1 MTAKAPDVSIII
13 PAYNS
18 EKTISRCLQS
28 IFLQDTKLRYE
39 VIVADSSL
47 DRTTEI
53 IRRDFPSV
61 KLIHSTARMYIG
73 QARNAG
79 LKKARAKI
87 IIFID
92 SDCVVSDKKWM
103 EKIFTAHEKH
113 DIIGTRIQ
121 NGNPWNI
128 FGWVLFFIE
137 FIEFVQRKN
146 RKASILL
153 GYNVSYKRKI
163 LDKYGPFA
171 GHHYVNEDLLY
182 NSRITEPLFFISST
196 FVSHINKTN
205 PVTIFD
211 YCFTIGLGSGLARKQ
226 QPQLEGHFLFKY
238 PFLIPLLFF
247 YRYARMGYRA
257 ISTRYFPVFILVTP
271 LLLFYLIPYIAGF
284 FSAAFKNSNK
294 L

>member
-1 MTAKAPDVSIII
+1 MRGEPEVSIII
-13 PAYNS
+13 PSYNS
-18 EKTISRCLQS
+18 EKTIYLCLNS
-28 IFLQDTKLRYE
+28 IFSQDTKLPHE
-39 VIVADSSL
+39 IIVADSSS
-47 DRTTEI
+47 DRTPQI
-53 IRRDFPSV
+53 IQSNFPDV
-61 KLIHSTARMYIG
+61 KLIHKSSRMYIG

-103 EKIFTAHEKH
+103 EKILDAHKRH

-121 NGNPWNI
+121 NANPWNI

-153 GYNVSYKRKI
+153 GYNVSYKRSI

-182 NSRITEPLFFISST
+182 NSRITEPLFFTSNTS
-196 FVSHINKTN
+196 VKHINKTN
-205 PVTIFD
+205 PATIFD
-211 YCFTIGLGSGLARKQ
+211 YCFTIGLGSGLARKER
-226 QPQLEGHFLFKY
+226 PQMEGHFLFKY

-257 ISTRYFPVFILVTP
+257 ISTRYLPVFILVTP